1 MRHVDDRQASMI
13 AAAMRE
19 QRLAIV
25 SALARLAAQLRFDE
39 HAAAH
44 GGETSTW
51 PDVLRMRRASGRAYL
66 FVGHAR
72 GFGEPARDAT
82 HSVALARWMR
92 RFARLVD
99 KHRGKGAPHI
109 DGGYVIVGTQDA
121 QAADAW
127 AAQLTALAHTYRIQ
141 RDGGPAR
148 FVVRP
153 LGEFWMA
160 C

>member
-1 MRHVDDRQASMI
+1 MI

-25 SALARLAAQLRFDE
+25 DALARLAAELRFNE

-72 GFGEPARDAT
+72 GFGEPASDEANG
-82 HSVALARWMR
+82 VALARWMR
-92 RFARLVD
+92 RFARLVEKRRD
-99 KHRGKGAPHI
+99 KGAPRI
-109 DGGYVIVGTQDA
+109 DGGYVIVGTHDA
-121 QAADAW
+121 QAAYAW
-127 AAQLTALAHTYRIQ
+127 AAQLTAMAHTHHIQ